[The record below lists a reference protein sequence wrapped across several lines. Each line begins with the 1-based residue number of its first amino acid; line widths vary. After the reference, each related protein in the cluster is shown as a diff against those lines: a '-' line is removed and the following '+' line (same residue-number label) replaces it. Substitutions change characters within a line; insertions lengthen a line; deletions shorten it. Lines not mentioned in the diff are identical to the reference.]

1 MNTPAP
7 ELELADRIASPT
19 PLTPRVVSARPLDD
33 ARLAV
38 AFADGVEREIDLT
51 PVLGLGVFR
60 PLADLK
66 AFQAVTIVEGGGG
79 VEWASGADLC
89 ADTLY
94 AGGPKAPT
102 P

>member
-1 MNTPAP
+1 MSASAS
-7 ELELADRIASPT
+7 EIESADRIASPT
-19 PLTPRVVSARPLDD
+19 PLTPRVVSVRPMPG

-38 AFADGVEREIDLT
+38 AFADGVERDVDLT

-60 PLADLK
+60 TLADAE
-66 AFQAVTIVEGGGG
+66 AFSAVSIVEGGGG

-94 AGGPKAPT
+94 AGGPSVPAT
-102 P
+102 